1 MVINAIFSVGINE
14 AILNTKSMHRIQLLF
29 GYFSFSTFS
38 SLFSTE
44 LYFLHFRHY
53 LLYFRLSL
61 LFNFRRSLL
70 YFRRPLLYF
79 RRPLLC
85 RFQVLFFIFEL
96 LVFIIFYI
104 LIFVISNFL
113 VFDALFFILVVRTIF
128 PTLIIGFW
136 KTSNPLVNEME
147 YNLILFS
154 TSKLTRDMCTRPH
167 PVL

>member
-1 MVINAIFSVGINE
+1 MVINAIFPVGINE

-53 LLYFRLSL
+53 LLLYFRLSL
-61 LFNFRRSLL
+61 LFNFRRS
-70 YFRRPLLYF
+70 LLYF

>member
-44 LYFLHFRHY
+44 LYFLHFRHSL

-61 LFNFRRSLL
+61 LFNFRRS
-70 YFRRPLLYF
+70 LLYF

>member
-1 MVINAIFSVGINE
+1 M
-14 AILNTKSMHRIQLLF
+14 KSMHSIQLLF
-29 GYFSFSTFS
+29 GYFSWCYHKETTTIRVDRLIFF
-38 SLFSTE
+38 
-44 LYFLHFRHY
+44 

-61 LFNFRRSLL
+61 LFNFRRS
-70 YFRRPLLYF
+70 LLYF